1 LQGLGEVV
9 AMTGDGVNDAPA
21 VKEADI
27 GIAMGRI
34 GTDVTREAASLVL
47 SDDNFA
53 TIVAAVEE
61 GRGTY
66 QNIRRSLQ
74 YLLGT
79 NAGEVILML
88 GAVFLGLPLPLLPLQ
103 LLWINLIGDG
113 LPAIAL
119 SVSPPSPDLMRQPPL
134 QSRPLLNPAFNRR
147 LVTTGLSSGLT
158 VLWAYRSLLR
168 TTDLATA
175 RTLAFGGLT
184 AQQIV
189 YALACRPQGL
199 PSSALAG
206 ASAVS
211 LGLLAI
217 SIYLPFGQRLF
228 GTRALSVSDWAG
240 SAPLIL
246 FPAVLDFLLDKTNFG
261 KQV

>member
-1 LQGLGEVV
+1 
-9 AMTGDGVNDAPA
+9 MTGDGVNDAPA

-27 GIAMGRI
+27 GIAMGKI

-47 SDDNFA
+47 SDDNFT

-119 SVSPPSPDLMRQPPL
+119 SVSPPSPDVMRQPPRHTGTGDGAL
-134 QSRPLLNPAFNRR
+134 MNPDFNRR
-147 LVTTGLSSGLT
+147 LVMTGLSSGLT
-158 VLWAYRSLLR
+158 VLLAYRHFLQTR
-168 TTDLATA
+168 DLTTA

-189 YALACRPQGL
+189 YALSCSPQGL
-199 PSSALAG
+199 PSPLLAG

-211 LGLLAI
+211 VGLLAM

-228 GTRALSVSDWAG
+228 GTRALSTGDWAG

-246 FPAVLDFLLDKTNFG
+246 VPAVLDYFMG
-261 KQV
+261 KMMPVKALPRG

>member
-1 LQGLGEVV
+1 
-9 AMTGDGVNDAPA
+9 MTGDGVNDAPA

-27 GIAMGRI
+27 GIAMGKI

-47 SDDNFA
+47 SDDNFS

-119 SVSPPSPDLMRQPPL
+119 SVSPPSPDVMQQPPMRYRPMLESRFQPQVGGNRPEQRPDGAAGLPAPVADHGSDHCPDAGLRWSDRPADCLCPGL
-134 QSRPLLNPAFNRR
+134 QPA
-147 LVTTGLSSGLT
+147 G
-158 VLWAYRSLLR
+158 RSVN
-168 TTDLATA
+168 D
-175 RTLAFGGLT
+175 
-184 AQQIV
+184 
-189 YALACRPQGL
+189 ACRGIGGVGG
-199 PSSALAG
+199 AAG
-206 ASAVS
+206 PVH
-211 LGLLAI
+211 L
-217 SIYLPFGQRLF
+217 
-228 GTRALSVSDWAG
+228 
-240 SAPLIL
+240 
-246 FPAVLDFLLDKTNFG
+246 PAVRPAPVRNQGAVHERLGRIGAPDPVPGGAGFFTG
-261 KQV
+261 KDDILK

>member
-1 LQGLGEVV
+1 MVFAGLIAMHDPPRPEIAQALATCRQAGIEVKMMTGDHPATARAIALELGLMAPGDQIITGAEMDGMDAAQLAELMPRTRVFAQVLPRHKFDIVKSLKDSGEVV

-88 GAVFLGLPLPLLPLQ
+88 GAVFLGLPLPMLPMQ

-134 QSRPLLNPAFNRR
+134 QHRR
-147 LVTTGLSSGLT
+147 S
-158 VLWAYRSLLR
+158 
-168 TTDLATA
+168 
-175 RTLAFGGLT
+175 
-184 AQQIV
+184 
-189 YALACRPQGL
+189 
-199 PSSALAG
+199 
-206 ASAVS
+206 
-211 LGLLAI
+211 
-217 SIYLPFGQRLF
+217 
-228 GTRALSVSDWAG
+228 
-240 SAPLIL
+240 
-246 FPAVLDFLLDKTNFG
+246 
-261 KQV
+261 